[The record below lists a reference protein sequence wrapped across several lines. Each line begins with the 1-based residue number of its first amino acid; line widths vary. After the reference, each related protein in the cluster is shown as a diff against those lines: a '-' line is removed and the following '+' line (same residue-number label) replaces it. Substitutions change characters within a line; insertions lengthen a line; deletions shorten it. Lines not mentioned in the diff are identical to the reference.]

1 MNPLCGWNVSAVRNT
16 GLRYGIDPA
25 GDILGCLFF
34 HIRAELREFAL
45 RVKEFNI
52 HIHLL
57 QYDPRLLSKGISIG
71 VLPAFSEASFDR
83 VDIGDMPDTIGVAE
97 CLADWGTLLNKEN
110 KNSCVI
116 MHSKRWH
123 EHVPGAIARG
133 NPRTLHTLMERC
145 ENIPSLAG
153 LIALASIRLLNLAP
167 LYRIQNLRIF
177 SDSLSRRLWTD
188 LCHLLTHLLTMKVP
202 FCNTFKVKKHKL
214 LPPVWVFAFVKP
226 IACMQR
232 YGQETQLIVVCYA

>member
-1 MNPLCGWNVSAVRNT
+1 MFSAQGDWLRDGTSDMNPLCGWNVSAVRNT

-34 HIRAELREFAL
+34 HIRAELREFSL

-97 CLADWGTLLNKEN
+97 CLADWGHCSTRK
-110 KNSCVI
+110 I
-116 MHSKRWH
+116 RI
-123 EHVPGAIARG
+123 HV
-133 NPRTLHTLMERC
+133 
-145 ENIPSLAG
+145 
-153 LIALASIRLLNLAP
+153 
-167 LYRIQNLRIF
+167 
-177 SDSLSRRLWTD
+177 
-188 LCHLLTHLLTMKVP
+188 
-202 FCNTFKVKKHKL
+202 
-214 LPPVWVFAFVKP
+214 
-226 IACMQR
+226 
-232 YGQETQLIVVCYA
+232 